1 MNRTVAYAYTGV
13 VLTMFFWGSA
23 FNAMA
28 RFCLKAV
35 HLSWPVI
42 EKIKSK
48 PRLAIKKRSDAAD
61 AYTGVVLTMF
71 FWGSAFNA
79 MSYIIQHM
87 PPLSAA
93 SERFF
98 IASLG
103 LLLIFSS

>member
-1 MNRTVAYAYTGV
+1 MNRTVAY
-13 VLTMFFWGSA
+13 
-23 FNAMA
+23 
-28 RFCLKAV
+28 
-35 HLSWPVI
+35 
-42 EKIKSK
+42 
-48 PRLAIKKRSDAAD
+48 

-103 LLLIFSS
+103 